1 MEYKVTIDKFEGP
14 LDLLLHLIKKSN
26 INIIDINIVEI
37 TKQYLD
43 YINKMKKLNLDIAS
57 SYLVMASELIEMKSN
72 ILLPKPDLD
81 EIEEER
87 QELINKLIDYE
98 QYKKVTSYFKNL
110 ETDRREEYTKEPMD
124 LRKYGYTSEVHL
136 NKGVELED
144 LVNALNKFLT
154 KKQLEKPLNTKITSK
169 EYSQKERSEEIINII
184 KKRKKI
190 EFTELFDKY
199 EKSYVVVTFL
209 SILDL
214 ARKSYININQEKNF
228 NKIYIEEVKNE
239 Q

>member
-1 MEYKVTIDKFEGP
+1 MEYIITIDKFEGP

-26 INIIDINIVEI
+26 INITDINIVEI

-43 YINKMKKLNLDIAS
+43 YITSMEKLNLDIAS
-57 SYLVMASELIEMKSN
+57 AYLVMASELIEMKSN
-72 ILLPKPDLD
+72 ILLPRPNLE

-98 QYKKVTSYFKNL
+98 QYKRITSYFKNL
-110 ETDRREEYTKEPMD
+110 EKDRKEEYTKEPVD

-136 NKGVELED
+136 NKNIELND
-144 LVNALNKFLT
+144 LLQAMNKFLE
-154 KKQLEKPLNTKITSK
+154 KKQLEKPLNTKITTK
-169 EYSQKERSEEIINII
+169 EYSQQKRSEEILNII

-190 EFTELFDKY
+190 EFTELFETT
-199 EKSYVVVTFL
+199 EKSYIVVTFL

-214 ARKSYININQEKNF
+214 VRKSYININQENNF
-228 NKIYIEEVKNE
+228 KQIYIEEVM

>member
-37 TKQYLD
+37 TQQYLD
-43 YINKMKKLNLDIAS
+43 YINKMEKLNLDIAS

-72 ILLPKPDLD
+72 ILLPKPNLD

-98 QYKKVTSYFKNL
+98 QYKKLTSYFKNL

-124 LRKYGYTSEVHL
+124 LRKYGYTSETHL
-136 NKGVELED
+136 KGEVELED
-144 LVNALNKFLT
+144 LVNALNKFFT

-190 EFTELFDKY
+190 EFEELFDKY

-228 NKIYIEEVKNE
+228 NKIYIEEVQK
-239 Q
+239 